1 MTEVNKPT
9 HGFTKH
15 GLAVHAKIIDH
26 MRDDTTYQRF
36 NKKVA
41 LALTKNVGT
50 MTAFWSFGYSAC
62 SSFRPSCRPTTFSH
76 RSWLRCIM
84 NCS

>member
-1 MTEVNKPT
+1 MTEVKNPT

-15 GLAVHAKIIDH
+15 GLAVHAKIMDH
-26 MRDDTTYQRF
+26 MRDDTAYQRF

-50 MTAFWSFGYSAC
+50 MTAFWII
-62 SSFRPSCRPTTFSH
+62 SH
-76 RSWLRCIM
+76 RYEYRRNRCRFARVD
-84 NCS
+84 